1 MSTEPTR
8 QLFPIYQASFHSF
21 RQPPP
26 FLSGTILPGRPVPN
40 KKSVPVSRNA
50 PKPLRVNFLILRGSP

>member
-26 FLSGTILPGRPVPN
+26 FLSGTILPGRPTPN
-40 KKSVPVSRNA
+40 KKERSGFPERSQTPA
-50 PKPLRVNFLILRGSP
+50 G